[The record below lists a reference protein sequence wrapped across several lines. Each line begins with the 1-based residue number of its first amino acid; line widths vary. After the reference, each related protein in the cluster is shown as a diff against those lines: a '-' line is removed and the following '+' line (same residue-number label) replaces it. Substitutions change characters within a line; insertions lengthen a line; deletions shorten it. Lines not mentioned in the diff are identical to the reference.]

1 MRLSKIPAGFW
12 PVQSREHLWPLD
24 FWCLTQFLS
33 FTFSLPILKFL
44 KGLFCHSWDSVLY
57 MLSSIH
63 CLQLPYMSLDLWSF
77 THVDVLKTFFFFASL
92 LNTKSLGI
100 WLVFIVAEV
109 CVEVGRRD
117 PVGKNTLLFLCSWH
131 QLLHLICLC
140 RALCLCRL
148 LFYFWQFPLHYGSPS
163 LSYLESYQEIRC
175 ERWTWPTSLVQ
186 TNY

>member
-1 MRLSKIPAGFW
+1 MSHSVSLIYFFSAHSEISERSLLSQLGLCTLHVIFHSLSAIALHVFRLKIIHTC
-12 PVQSREHLWPLD
+12 R
-24 FWCLTQFLS
+24 CLE
-33 FTFSLPILKFL
+33 
-44 KGLFCHSWDSVLY
+44 D
-57 MLSSIH
+57 
-63 CLQLPYMSLDLWSF
+63 
-77 THVDVLKTFFFFASL
+77 FFFFASL

-175 ERWTWPTSLVQ
+175 ERWTCPTSLVQ

>member
-63 CLQLPYMSLDLWSF
+63 SLQLSL
-77 THVDVLKTFFFFASL
+77 HVFRLKIIHTCRCLEDFFFFCFITQYKVSWNMVSVHCCWSLCGSGQEGSSGQKYFALSLQLASAAPSHIL
-92 LNTKSLGI
+92 MSC
-100 WLVFIVAEV
+100 FM
-109 CVEVGRRD
+109 
-117 PVGKNTLLFLCSWH
+117 
-131 QLLHLICLC
+131 
-140 RALCLCRL
+140 
-148 LFYFWQFPLHYGSPS
+148 S
-163 LSYLESYQEIRC
+163 LSITVLLL
-175 ERWTWPTSLVQ
+175 PFSLAIFITQSVLFGVISG
-186 TNY
+186 N

>member
-12 PVQSREHLWPLD
+12 PVRSREHLWPLD

-44 KGLFCHSWDSVLY
+44 KGLFCHSWDSVHVIFHS
-57 MLSSIH
+57 LSAIALHVFRLKIIH
-63 CLQLPYMSLDLWSF
+63 TCRCLED
-77 THVDVLKTFFFFASL
+77 FFFLASL

>member
-12 PVQSREHLWPLD
+12 PVQSREHLWPHSVSLIY
-24 FWCLTQFLS
+24 FFSAHSEISERSLLSQLGLCTLHVIFHSLSAIALHVFRLKIIHTCRCLE
-33 FTFSLPILKFL
+33 
-44 KGLFCHSWDSVLY
+44 D
-57 MLSSIH
+57 
-63 CLQLPYMSLDLWSF
+63 
-77 THVDVLKTFFFFASL
+77 FFFFASL